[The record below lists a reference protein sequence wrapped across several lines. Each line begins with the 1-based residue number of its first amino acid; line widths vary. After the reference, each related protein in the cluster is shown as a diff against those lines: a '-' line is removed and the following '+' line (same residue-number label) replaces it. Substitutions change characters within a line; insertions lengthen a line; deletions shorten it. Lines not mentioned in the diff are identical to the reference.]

1 MKTIQT
7 IEGIGLVAILIG
19 GCSADHFA
27 PSAMILCGIGCAV
40 MACGQYL
47 ERRWKD
53 EHHRRAGVHRKQDQ
67 RA

>member
-1 MKTIQT
+1 MKVIRT
-7 IEGIGLVAILIG
+7 IEGVGIALTLIG

-27 PSAMILCGIGCAV
+27 PSAMILCSIGCV
-40 MACGQYL
+40 MMATGQYL

-53 EHHRRAGVHRKQDQ
+53 EHHHRARVHRGQDQ

>member
-1 MKTIQT
+1 MKIIQT
-7 IEGIGLVAILIG
+7 LEGAGLALILIG

-27 PSAMILCGIGCAV
+27 TSAMILCSVGCAM
-40 MACGQYL
+40 MATGQYL

-53 EHHRRAGVHRKQDQ
+53 EHHRRADVHCGQDQ